1 MNLATAKRE
10 EVQRLKSQID
20 ELSCQYVQNLNDD
33 CSYLLFSESE
43 LHGLPPEFLKNLDK
57 AQNDKYKVS
66 LRSQNVAAVLELC
79 KS

>member
-20 ELSCQYVQNLNDD
+20 ELSCQYIRNLNDD

-43 LHGLPPEFLKNLDK
+43 LHGLPPEFLKVSIVVLCPANGHITIRHH
-57 AQNDKYKVS
+57 NDGHH
-66 LRSQNVAAVLELC
+66 
-79 KS
+79 